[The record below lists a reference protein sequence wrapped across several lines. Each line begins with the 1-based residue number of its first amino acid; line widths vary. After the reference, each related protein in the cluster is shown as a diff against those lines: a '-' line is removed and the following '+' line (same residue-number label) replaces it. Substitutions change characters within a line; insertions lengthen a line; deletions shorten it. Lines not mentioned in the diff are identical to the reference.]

1 MRPVGL
7 AVVTGATGGVGRS
20 VARRLTQE
28 GFDLLLCGR
37 NADALSELA
46 DELRTK
52 PGTVHLDVGQLK
64 DAGDA
69 SRIALAAKSLA
80 VPSVL
85 VNSSGIFGPIGL
97 PSATSPYDLELT
109 LSVNVVGPMCL
120 SHLIAHDMIKVG
132 HGRIVNVSSAQ
143 ALHPPDPVVAA
154 YATSKVALNFATRC
168 LAVELEGSGV
178 SACVIHP
185 GDVMT
190 SMWEDIERRARDA
203 GSCASGL
210 LRWAD
215 QVRRTGGD
223 NPEAAATLV
232 ARIVDGDAAWSNGRF
247 LAIDGGFDHHPP
259 VDW

>member
-1 MRPVGL
+1 VKPGGL
-7 AVVTGATGGVGRS
+7 AVVTGATGGVGSS
-20 VARRLTQE
+20 VARRLSRE
-28 GFDLLLCGR
+28 GFDLLLSGR
-37 NADALSELA
+37 HAEALSALA
-46 DELRTK
+46 AELRTERC
-52 PGTVHLDVGQLK
+52 TIHLDVGQLK
-64 DAGDA
+64 DAADA
-69 SRIALAAKSLA
+69 SRIAVTARTLA

-85 VNSSGIFGPIGL
+85 VNASGMFGPIGL
-97 PSATSPYDLELT
+97 PSDTSPYDFELT

-120 SHLIAHDMIKVG
+120 SQLISHEMLKAG
-132 HGRIVNVSSAQ
+132 QGRIVNVSSAQ
-143 ALHPPDPVVAA
+143 ALHPPDPIVVA
-154 YATSKVALNFATRC
+154 YATSKLALNFATRC
-168 LAVELEGSGV
+168 LAAELEGSAV

-223 NPEAAATLV
+223 SPEAAATLV
-232 ARIVDGDAAWSNGRF
+232 ARIVGGDAAWSNGRF